1 MKLGA
6 AEAKRLARP
15 FRREALDY
23 PEEVF
28 HRLGRMLTEQANLK
42 PAGGLSTDR
51 ELHED
56 SVSHLGLGQDATGE
70 DAGEQQEK
78 WHVRTASR
86 PHGRAEPSGS
96 QLRA

>member
-56 SVSHLGLGQDATGE
+56 SVSHLRLGQDATGE
-70 DAGEQQEK
+70 DPGEQQEK
-78 WHVRTASR
+78 
-86 PHGRAEPSGS
+86 
-96 QLRA
+96 